1 MKVTL
6 ALLGLGSV
14 AALQLGGSARTHA
27 VQLGGARAPSRTSRV
42 ICGWGPDPVWS
53 ALEVGSIKPNPSPDP
68 RPSPSPSA
76 YP

>member
-53 ALEVGSIKPNPSPDP
+53 ALEVGSIKPNPSPHP